1 MRARVIALI
10 ALAVGIV
17 AAVLITRRGHVR
29 TVQRARTLLAHGGG
43 LREGATVTYR
53 GIEVGSVTRL
63 AFDTNGIA
71 VDLAL
76 HRRVPLRTD
85 DTATLRTLGL
95 LGDRTIDIVP
105 GPSSSPL
112 LPDSG
117 RLAAR
122 PARPEIPPEELLK
135 ALRAAPETVYRDAP
149 RPAARP

>member
-10 ALAVGIV
+10 AMAVAVV
-17 AAVLITRRGHVR
+17 AAVLITRGRDVR

-53 GIEVGSVTRL
+53 GIDVGTVTRL

-71 VDLAL
+71 VDLAF

-95 LGDRTIDIVP
+95 LGDRVIDIVP
-105 GPSSSPL
+105 GASSSPL
-112 LPDSG
+112 LPNNG
-117 RLAAR
+117 RLTAR
-122 PARPEIPPEELLK
+122 PPRPDLAPEEV
-135 ALRAAPETVYRDAP
+135 LRTLRSPPETVYRDAP
-149 RPAARP
+149 RPPSRP